1 MSAQPG
7 SAVLAALVLLP
18 AVSGLALLLTGR
30 RADGWAGPVAVVTA
44 ALTVAFAAV
53 AATVRPAVMAP
64 FLGLVDGGEL
74 ALAVDGLSA
83 VLVIGVA
90 VVAAAVVVFAV
101 ADTARAAA
109 RARFFGYLLL
119 FTAAML
125 ATVTATTLPTLL
137 LAWEV
142 MGATSYA
149 LIGFHWYQ
157 AGKTAA
163 GTTAFLTTRAGDLG
177 LYVAAGAALA
187 GTGSLELV
195 SLATAPGG
203 WRDVAAAGILLA
215 ALGKSA
221 QLPFSA
227 WLSAAMEGPS
237 AVSALLHS
245 ATMVAAGG
253 YLLLRLEPL
262 LAGWAGT
269 TAAWAGALTA
279 VVLGL
284 VAAAQTDLKQL
295 LAASTGA
302 QIGFVVLAA
311 GVGSVAGGTAQLLAH
326 AAVKAGLFV
335 IAGAWLTA
343 LGTKQLPE
351 LVGAAR
357 RHRGLGAAVT
367 VTALAL
373 AGVPP
378 LSLWVTKDWA
388 MAGAEG
394 PLRLTALVAAALSAV
409 YAGRV
414 LAVVLAAPPQARD
427 GEPTPPPYRTTG
439 RMPDSVTVVAWVL
452 ALLALGF
459 ALLGLPPLAERFGLA
474 VGDTA
479 HPPSLGE
486 LALSG
491 GIALGTLAVVM
502 SRPHLLAPLRRSP
515 LAGWAGLRA
524 LLSPRPWRAVARG
537 AAIVDEQ
544 VLDRGVH
551 AVGALALRMA
561 TVLRRAD
568 DTVLDGAVG
577 ALAAGTQRGG
587 AAMATVDGRVIDAAV
602 LALGA
607 GVRRLGGF
615 MRRPQT
621 GLLHQYYV
629 QALFGLGVLLVVLL
643 VR

>member
-1 MSAQPG
+1 MTAQTAP
-7 SAVLAALVLLP
+7 AALAALVVLP
-18 AVSGLALLLTGR
+18 ALTGLALLLAGR
-30 RADGWAGPVAVVTA
+30 RADRSAGPVAVVA
-44 ALTVAFAAV
+44 AAVTVALAV
-53 AATVRPAVMAP
+53 VVATLRPRATAP

-83 VLVIGVA
+83 VLVVGVA
-90 VVAAAVVVFAV
+90 VVAAAVMVFAV
-101 ADTARAAA
+101 ADTARSSA

-157 AGKTAA
+157 AGKVAA
-163 GTTAFLTTRAGDLG
+163 GTTAFLATRAGDLG

-187 GTGSLELV
+187 GTGSLELT
-195 SLATAPGG
+195 SLATVPGG
-203 WRDVAAAGILLA
+203 WRDVAAAGVLLA

-262 LAGWAGT
+262 LEGWAGPA
-269 TAAWAGALTA
+269 AAWIGALTA

-295 LAASTGA
+295 LAASTAA

-335 IAGAWLTA
+335 IAGAWLTS
-343 LGTKQLPE
+343 LGTKKLSE
-351 LVGAAR
+351 LRGAAR
-357 RHRGLGAAVT
+357 RHRGVGAAVT

-414 LAVVLAAPPQARD
+414 LAVVLAAPPGARD
-427 GEPTPPPYRTTG
+427 SEPGREPHGTG
-439 RMPDSVTVVAWVL
+439 RIPVSVAVVAWVFALVTPAL
-452 ALLALGF
+452 ALLGVPAV
-459 ALLGLPPLAERFGLA
+459 AERLALA

-486 LALSG
+486 LAVSG
-491 GIALGTLAVVM
+491 AIAVVTLAVVV
-502 SRPHLLAPLRRSP
+502 SRPPVLAPLRHGR

-524 LLSPRPWRAVARG
+524 LLSPRPWLAVARG
-537 AAIVDEQ
+537 AATVDEQ
-544 VLDRGVH
+544 VIDRGVH
-551 AVGALALRMA
+551 AAGALALRMA

-568 DTVLDGAVG
+568 DTILDGAVG
-577 ALAAGTQRGG
+577 ALAAGTRRGG
-587 AAMATVDGRVIDAAV
+587 DAMAAVDGRVIDAAV
-602 LALGA
+602 MAFGA
-607 GVRRLGGF
+607 EVRRLGGF

-621 GLLHQYYV
+621 GLLHQYYA
-629 QALFGLGVLLVVLL
+629 QALLGLGVLLVVLL